1 MRQEPGDELRRL
13 VARIEGCG
21 SYPDPPS
28 RGLPD
33 RSMTLESRAGYHGG
47 PMKLWTIA
55 GGLSLLAMLLLS
67 SPGVR
72 IERAPATSARVEA
85 PSSVT
90 PR

>member
-1 MRQEPGDELRRL
+1 
-13 VARIEGCG
+13 
-21 SYPDPPS
+21 
-28 RGLPD
+28 
-33 RSMTLESRAGYHGG
+33 
-47 PMKLWTIA
+47 MKLWTIA

-72 IERAPATSARVEA
+72 IEPVRDPVASARVEA

>member
-1 MRQEPGDELRRL
+1 
-13 VARIEGCG
+13 
-21 SYPDPPS
+21 
-28 RGLPD
+28 
-33 RSMTLESRAGYHGG
+33 
-47 PMKLWTIA
+47 MKLWTIA

-72 IERAPATSARVEA
+72 VEPVRAPVASASAEA